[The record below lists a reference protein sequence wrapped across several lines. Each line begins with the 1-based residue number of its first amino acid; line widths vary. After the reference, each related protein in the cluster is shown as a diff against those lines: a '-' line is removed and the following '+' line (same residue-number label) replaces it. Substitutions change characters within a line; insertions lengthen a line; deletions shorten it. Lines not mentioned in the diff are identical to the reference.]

1 MSELQALFADP
12 KRVMSLTDEAFE
24 KLFAAFP
31 WYRPLQYEARRRGV
45 KMHPATD
52 IVTPWR
58 SEGLCATGE
67 YDAEALRYLSTDDV
81 IDRFLLTED
90 LRIVAEEGEPEG
102 DLRLEANLSEEDEL
116 VSEELAE
123 IYLAQGLREEA
134 KSIYRKLSL
143 LNPEKSIYFAE
154 LIAKLEKQ

>member
-1 MSELQALFADP
+1 MAELNELFADP
-12 KRVMSLTDEAFE
+12 RRVETLSEEAFG

-31 WYRPLQYEARRRGV
+31 WYRPLQCEAARRGV
-45 KMHPATD
+45 TMHPAAHL
-52 IVTPWR
+52 VKPWR
-58 SEGLCATGE
+58 SEGLTGASV
-67 YDAEALRYLSTDDV
+67 YDAAALMYLSTDDV
-81 IDRFLLTED
+81 IDKFLLTED

-102 DLRLEANLSEEDEL
+102 DLKLEADLTEEEEL

-134 KSIYRKLSL
+134 KAIYRKLSL

-154 LIAKLEKQ
+154 LIAKIEKQ

>member
-1 MSELQALFADP
+1 
-12 KRVMSLTDEAFE
+12 
-24 KLFAAFP
+24 
-31 WYRPLQYEARRRGV
+31 
-45 KMHPATD
+45 MHPSAE

-58 SEGLCATGE
+58 SEGLCASQA
-67 YDAEALRYLSTDDV
+67 YDAEALMYLSTDDV

-102 DLRLEANLSEEDEL
+102 DLRLEADLSEEDEV

-123 IYLAQGLREEA
+123 IYLAQGLKEEA
-134 KSIYRKLSL
+134 KAIYRKLSL

>member
-1 MSELQALFADP
+1 MAELQALFADP
-12 KRVMSLTDEAFE
+12 RRVSALSDEAFE

-31 WYRPLQYEARRRGV
+31 WYRPLQSEARRRGV
-45 KMHPATD
+45 KMHPSSD

-58 SEGLCATGE
+58 SEGLSLCQT
-67 YDAEALRYLSTDDV
+67 YDAEAILHLTTDDV

-102 DLRLEANLSEEDEL
+102 DVTLEADLAEEDEV

-123 IYLAQGLREEA
+123 IYLAQGLLKEA
-134 KSIYRKLSL
+134 KTIYRKLSL